1 MDALSSHRS
10 VASWLGVLLCLVIA
24 LNTMG
29 GWVRLSGSGV
39 AIPHWP
45 VIDGSV
51 LPPLSQ
57 ERWQRVYD
65 LYQQDQAR
73 LGGEVAAGR
82 LTEHQRGRKP
92 QDLAEF
98 RGMFMIEW
106 GHRLLAALVGVVGLG
121 CLITVLR
128 RAPTRGRV
136 GALLVAAAG
145 ISLLQAVL
153 GGVLVRVGTGHHWLF
168 LHQANAAVVVAL
180 ILWSILRLLDQGESA
195 RRTGRLV
202 GVAALTVF
210 IQITV
215 GGLLAGS
222 RQGAD
227 MPLSWPGLIDTGW
240 DAAVPVAVNL
250 LDNVMLH
257 RWLHHLGAGLV
268 TALVIAALADWR
280 RAGPRQRLGLQLA
293 ATFLAVQML
302 FGLGN
307 VALGADA
314 RLALAH
320 QVIGHSL
327 FLSLILAW
335 YDARHEVAVETPT
348 AAAIGSPT

>member
-1 MDALSSHRS
+1 MEPIASHRS
-10 VASWLGVLLCLVIA
+10 VASWLGVLLFLVVA

-51 LPPLSQ
+51 LPPIT
-57 ERWQRVYD
+57 EARWQRVYEI
-65 LYQQDQAR
+65 YRQDQTR

-82 LTEHQRGRKP
+82 LTEHNRGRQP
-92 QDLAEF
+92 ADLAEF

-106 GHRLLAALVGVVGLG
+106 SHRLLAALVGVVGLG

-128 RAPTRGRV
+128 RAPSRSRI
-136 GALLVAAAG
+136 GALMVAAAA
-145 ISLLQAVL
+145 ISVFQAVL
-153 GGVLVRVGTGHHWLF
+153 GGLLVRVGTGHHWLF
-168 LHQANAAVVVAL
+168 LHQANAALVVGL

-195 RRTGRLV
+195 RRPGRLL
-202 GVAALTVF
+202 GVSVVAVF
-210 IQITV
+210 LQITM

-222 RQGAD
+222 REGAD
-227 MPLSWPGLIDTGW
+227 MPVSWPGLIDTGW
-240 DAAVPVAVNL
+240 DTGQPLVANL
-250 LDNVMLH
+250 LNNAMLH
-257 RWLHHLGAGLV
+257 RWLHHLGAGVV
-268 TALVIAALADWR
+268 TVLIIAALADWR

-293 ATFLAVQML
+293 VTFLAVQML

-307 VALGADA
+307 VALGVDA

-320 QVIGHSL
+320 LVIGHSL
-327 FLSLILAW
+327 FLSLLLAW
-335 YDARHEVAVETPT
+335 YDARNEAVAGVSTVQVRSL
-348 AAAIGSPT
+348 A